1 MNRFEDDKFSMTN
14 VSLLD
19 ENISTPR
26 NITSSPVSISANQ
39 RQFSNNRR
47 FSTLN
52 ADELGNEKYNER
64 DSRPISTS
72 LKAQESTLDVLKKEN
87 FNLKLRLYFLEE
99 RVRDSSPESVEKAIK
114 ENINNKMALQ
124 SLTSELKRYKAMIL
138 ELNQGI
144 DILQE
149 KTCPKIHGMTPEE
162 REEFEKIKAEAEAYH
177 EETDKLSLSLANL
190 TAENVRLRTTIRSSR
205 VATNNAPPSPPA
217 NAPESE
223 DVIELRRKYRQ
234 AKIKIE
240 EQQRAMQMMN
250 NNAQNNR
257 AYGNNQGGDDYHS
270 NQIKKQLEG
279 ELRMERLEIDRVYN
293 ELQDKN
299 KDIHSLQLELDQYT
313 KSLHDTKQQLRGKT
327 IECEQL
333 REENEKMLVD
343 RNDMEQVIKAVSE
356 LQEDN
361 DQLVVAIQNR
371 DQDIAELEAEVE
383 KLLSHLEE
391 KGEDDD
397 NGNNN
402 NNEATNN
409 KIMMLEEAINERE
422 EKIDMLSKELKET
435 NESHDDDIEVF
446 EEHIAKAQEEIKKKQ
461 DQNNELMLE
470 LENVKKICE
479 EELDKQYNELAVSI
493 REREVRIA
501 SLEGNFEQKTD
512 TMQRERD
519 LLGEEIEEL
528 KDKLHVAFDE
538 LRQKENAI
546 QELSDA
552 LNNRDEVDVSYLLQS
567 DKMQEY
573 IQRWE
578 NRSNELETKY
588 KKTREKLME
597 DRTQAKAKATQQ
609 HNAYV
614 DLKNKYLI
622 VTEKYDLLNKI
633 VDGDTKSTE
642 IKSGAA
648 IKEKTRLLNKLN
660 RELRKELDERG
671 SECEH
676 ERHRGDELEKL
687 YQMELEANITLK
699 KQLERKTTMLT
710 NSLLAHDN
718 LKEQGEFMGNILYEQ
733 ATGGHQ
739 IFRERT
745 PSAMSSF

>member
-1 MNRFEDDKFSMTN
+1 MNKFDDDKFSMTN

-19 ENISTPR
+19 ENISSPR
-26 NITSSPVSISANQ
+26 NITSSPAPIPADQ
-39 RQFSNNRR
+39 RRISNNRR

-52 ADELGNEKYNER
+52 VDELGHGEYSER

-72 LKAQESTLDVLKKEN
+72 LKTQESVGILEKKER
-87 FNLKLRLYFLEE
+87 LRD
-99 RVRDSSPESVEKAIK
+99 VSPESVEKAAK

-124 SLTSELKRYKAMIL
+124 SLSSELKRYKAMIL
-138 ELNQGI
+138 DLNQGI
-144 DILQE
+144 DILQK
-149 KTCPKIHGMTPEE
+149 KTCPKVHGMTPDE

-205 VATNNAPPSPPA
+205 AATNSAPSSPPV

-223 DVIELRRKYRQ
+223 EIIELRRKYRQ

-250 NNAQNNR
+250 SNSQNNR
-257 AYGNNQGGDDYHS
+257 AYGSNQGEHLS
-270 NQIKKQLEG
+270 QIKKQLEG
-279 ELRMERLEIDRVYN
+279 ELRMERLETDRIYN

-299 KDIHSLQLELDQYT
+299 KAIHSLQLELDQYT

-343 RNDMEQVIKAVSE
+343 RNDMNQVIKAVSE

-361 DQLVVAIQNR
+361 DQLVAAVQDR

-397 NGNNN
+397 NNGGGNNDDT
-402 NNEATNN
+402 TND
-409 KIMMLEEAINERE
+409 KVMMLEEAINERE
-422 EKIDMLSKELKET
+422 EKIDMLSKELKEI
-435 NESHDDDIEVF
+435 NESHDDDIEAF

-461 DQNNELMLE
+461 NQNDELMLE

-479 EELDKQYNELAVSI
+479 EELDKQYNELAVSV
-493 REREVRIA
+493 RERDVRIA

-519 LLGEEIEEL
+519 LLGEEIGEL
-528 KDKLHVAFDE
+528 KDKLHATFDE
-538 LRQKENAI
+538 LREKENAI
-546 QELSDA
+546 HELSEA

-578 NRSNELETKY
+578 NRSNELESKY
-588 KKTREKLME
+588 KNTREKLIE
-597 DRTQAKAKATQQ
+597 YRAQAKEKATHQQ
-609 HNAYV
+609 NAYLA
-614 DLKNKYLI
+614 LKNKYLI

-642 IKSGAA
+642 IKSGVA
-648 IKEKTRLLNKLN
+648 IKEKTRLLSKFN
-660 RELRKELDERG
+660 RELRKELEEKD
-671 SECEH
+671 SEFEQ
-676 ERHRGDELEKL
+676 EKHRGDELEKL
-687 YQMELEANITLK
+687 YQMELESNIALK
-699 KQLERKTTMLT
+699 KQLERRDIMLT

-718 LKEQGEFMGNILYEQ
+718 LKEQGELMENILYEQ

-739 IFRERT
+739 IFRDSS
-745 PSAMSSF
+745 PSTMSFF